1 MNTHFMK
8 MCESENKCI
17 VHSRHCYNAREVGMP
32 HASIRIRPVSLFL
45 FDCCLAQPAS
55 HYFDDIIIKLV
66 QI

>member
-8 MCESENKCI
+8 ICENENKCI
-17 VHSRHCYNAREVGMP
+17 VQSRHGNNVRDVGMP

>member
-1 MNTHFMK
+1 MEA
-8 MCESENKCI
+8 CESENKCI
-17 VHSRHCYNAREVGMP
+17 VHSRHGYNARDVGMP

-45 FDCCLAQPAS
+45 FDCCSAQPAS